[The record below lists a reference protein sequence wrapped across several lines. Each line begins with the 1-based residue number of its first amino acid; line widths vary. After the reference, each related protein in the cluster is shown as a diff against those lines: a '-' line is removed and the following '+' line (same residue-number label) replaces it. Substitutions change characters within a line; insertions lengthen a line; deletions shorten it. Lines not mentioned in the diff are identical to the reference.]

1 MSNPSEI
8 RIVLG
13 SLRYASNNDKDVWV
27 QPPLFSNSREY
38 VEGDR
43 SILVDQQTVF
53 DNERQSSDIIRL
65 SGKITNIVN
74 NEVSGKTSYTPFKN
88 YLYYTN
94 PIQNAILSINNPSF
108 AWEGYPQYS
117 ELAIS
122 RNIGINGHI
131 PFVNKSA
138 STYNWSFYI
147 TYAFS
152 STTAQTMSYT
162 SEKFNVTN
170 NGFLCGDGIP
180 YVIESGVF
188 NGKRLV
194 YFYCGTNHNLQA
206 GQSVEL
212 SVPINGKTVFTV
224 YSLGDGTYRSEE
236 NVFSIYDLKFNPA
249 DVQTGTYGTLK
260 RISNISNSAETKSI
274 YYVRLHK
281 ILKTPD
287 VCNISK
293 AGFENNPFFIKKKLE
308 YTQLTPNQTE
318 RVSIK
323 DGTQT
328 FSYTID
334 SDVSIAGLMDNNGKP
349 ITELFLTVIE
359 RGYMG
364 WFNKP
369 YLNQNAQ
376 LTGID
381 IGWEFNF
388 LNNSI
393 DNWWSKN
400 SVVNKDNIPVNSYVT
415 NGQTF
420 YYNDYLNVG
429 DVLKGDFCEYNYMEQ
444 KEYVLSRMTHKYSF
458 NDAYF
463 LNNST
468 TNLPSGY
475 LYNPHNPIQIRTF
488 SDYIEFGSKD
498 YVDNIPGYA
507 WYSQYEN
514 NWFWRDLYSYGY
526 IDNDGIGVD
535 YPFINGSHY
544 IFNNLIFLQYPVQ
557 RNLILSLDIND
568 LTDDNCE

>member
-43 SILVDQQTVF
+43 TILVDQQTVF
-53 DNERQSSDIIRL
+53 DNERQRSDIFRL

-74 NEVSGKTSYTPFKN
+74 NEVSGKTSYTPYKN

-94 PIQNAILSINNPSF
+94 PIQNAISSINNPSL

-117 ELAIS
+117 EFSIS

-131 PFVNKSA
+131 PFINKSA
-138 STYNWSFYI
+138 SSYNWAFYV

-152 STTAQTMSYT
+152 STTTQTMSYT
-162 SEKFNVTN
+162 SEKFGVTN

-194 YFYCGTNHNLQA
+194 YFYCGVNHNLQA

-224 YSLGDGTYRSEE
+224 YSLGDGTYRSED
-236 NVFSIYDLKFNPA
+236 NVFSIYDLKFNPT

-260 RISNISNSAETKSI
+260 RISNITNSGETKSI

-287 VCNISK
+287 MCNISK
-293 AGFENNPFFIKKKLE
+293 AGFENNPFSIKKKIE

-334 SDVSIAGLMDNNGKP
+334 SDVDIAGLTDNNGKP
-349 ITELFLTVIE
+349 ITELFLTTIE

-369 YLNQNAQ
+369 YTNQNGQ
-376 LTGID
+376 PTGVE
-381 IGWEFNF
+381 IGWNFNF

-393 DNWWSKN
+393 DNWWDKN
-400 SVVNKDNIPVNSYVT
+400 SVVNKDNIPVNSYVA

-429 DVLKGDFCEYNYMEQ
+429 EILKGDFCEYNYTEQ
-444 KEYVLSRMTHKYSF
+444 KEYVLSRMSHKYSF
-458 NDAYF
+458 NDTYF

-468 TNLPSGY
+468 SNLPSGY

-488 SDYIEFGSKD
+488 SDYIEFGSKN

-507 WYSQYEN
+507 WYSEYEN
-514 NWFWRDLYSYGY
+514 SWFWRDLYSYGY

-544 IFNNLIFLQYPVQ
+544 IFTNLIFLQYPVQ
-557 RNLILSLDIND
+557 RNLTLSLDINN

>member
-43 SILVDQQTVF
+43 TILVDQQTVF
-53 DNERQSSDIIRL
+53 DNERQRSDIFRL

-74 NEVSGKTSYTPFKN
+74 NDVSGKTSYTPYKN

-94 PIQNAILSINNPSF
+94 PIQNAISSINNPSL

-117 ELAIS
+117 EFSIS

-131 PFVNKSA
+131 PFINKSA
-138 STYNWSFYI
+138 SSYNWAFYV

-162 SEKFNVTN
+162 GEKFGVTN

-194 YFYCGTNHNLQA
+194 YFYCGVNHNLQV

-224 YSLGDGTYRSEE
+224 YSLGDGTYRSED
-236 NVFSIYDLKFNPA
+236 NVFSIYDLKFNPT

-260 RISNISNSAETKSI
+260 RISNITNSGETKSI

-287 VCNISK
+287 MCNISK
-293 AGFENNPFFIKKKLE
+293 AGFENNPFFIKKKIE

-334 SDVSIAGLMDNNGKP
+334 SDVDIAGLTDNNGKP
-349 ITELFLTVIE
+349 ITELFLTTIE

-369 YLNQNAQ
+369 YLNQNGQ
-376 LTGID
+376 PTGLE
-381 IGWEFNF
+381 IGWNFNF

-393 DNWWSKN
+393 DNWWDKN
-400 SVVNKDNIPVNSYVT
+400 SVVNKDNIPVNSYVA

-429 DVLKGDFCEYNYMEQ
+429 EILKGDFCEYNYMEQ
-444 KEYVLSRMTHKYSF
+444 KEYILSRMAHKYSF
-458 NDAYF
+458 NDTYF

-468 TNLPSGY
+468 SNLPSGY

-488 SDYIEFGSKD
+488 SDYIEFGSKN
-498 YVDNIPGYA
+498 YIDNIPGYA
-507 WYSQYEN
+507 WYSEYEN
-514 NWFWRDLYSYGY
+514 SWFWRDLYSYGY

-544 IFNNLIFLQYPVQ
+544 IFTNLIFLQYPVQ
-557 RNLILSLDIND
+557 RNLTLSLDIND

>member
-13 SLRYASNNDKDVWV
+13 SLRYASNNNKDVWV

-53 DNERQSSDIIRL
+53 DNERQSSDIFRL
-65 SGKITNIVN
+65 SGKITNVVN

-147 TYAFS
+147 TYVFS

-194 YFYCGTNHNLQA
+194 YFYCGTKHNLQV

-236 NVFSIYDLKFNPA
+236 NVFSIYDLKFNPV

-281 ILKTPD
+281 ILKTPE

-308 YTQLTPNQTE
+308 YTQLTPNQTQ

-349 ITELFLTVIE
+349 ITELFLTLIE

-369 YLNQNAQ
+369 YLNQNGQ
-376 LTGID
+376 LTGLE

-429 DVLKGDFCEYNYMEQ
+429 DVLKGDFCEYNYIEQ

-458 NDAYF
+458 NDTYF

-468 TNLPSGY
+468 SNLPSGY

-557 RNLILSLDIND
+557 RNLILSLDINN